1 MLIKMLVKYP
11 SYSINNSGCVINM
24 KTNYVLRSR
33 NNKNGYAMILL
44 SDSNGKRNWV
54 LINDLMKATFS
65 DEEFYL

>member
-1 MLIKMLVKYP
+1 MLVKYP
-11 SYSINNSGCVINM
+11 SYSMNNWGYVINM

-44 SDSNGKRNWV
+44 TDSNGKRNWV